1 MQISKVNDS
10 QTAFGTKI
18 DTIRVLET
26 TTFKSIT
33 RKSISDMKPVIDAL
47 WPVKLKSTGSRG
59 YRYYLKI
66 IGDKILEKY
75 PELTD
80 ATYEILNYTG
90 KNPNATQKELQ
101 EFVKPLVKELG
112 ETIDITI

>member
-1 MQISKVNDS
+1 MQISKVNNS
-10 QTAFGTKI
+10 QTAFGTQI

-47 WPVKLKSTGSRG
+47 WPVKLKGTGNKG

-66 IGDKILEKY
+66 IHKVYFYIIY
-75 PELTD
+75 FSII
-80 ATYEILNYTG
+80 Y
-90 KNPNATQKELQ
+90 
-101 EFVKPLVKELG
+101 
-112 ETIDITI
+112 